1 MGCESIRTS
10 DERAVTHMIITHV
23 MTTHPLDISGLGLG
37 DSGANELGPIVAAN
51 ATIEQLRME
60 ANGIT
65 AEVCPS

>member
-1 MGCESIRTS
+1 
-10 DERAVTHMIITHV
+10 MIITHV